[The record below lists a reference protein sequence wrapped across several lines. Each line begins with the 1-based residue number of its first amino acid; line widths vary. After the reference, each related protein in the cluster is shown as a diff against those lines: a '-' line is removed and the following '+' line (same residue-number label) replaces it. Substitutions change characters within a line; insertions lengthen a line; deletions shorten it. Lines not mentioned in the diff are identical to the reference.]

1 MKKNEEI
8 IIKANLNNA
17 NLTDVDESYLHLN
30 NANLTDCNEFDS
42 YLSNAKFS
50 LESECECSKILQK
63 MLTEI
68 AHKMKSIVKK

>member
-8 IIKANLNNA
+8 IMKANLNNA

-30 NANLTDCNEFDS
+30 NANLTDVDEFDS

-50 LESECECSKILQK
+50 IDSESEGSKMLQK
-63 MLTEI
+63 MLTET

>member
-1 MKKNEEI
+1 MKRNEEI
-8 IIKANLNNA
+8 IMKAN
-17 NLTDVDESYLHLN
+17 LN

-50 LESECECSKILQK
+50 IDYESEGSKMLQK
-63 MLTEI
+63 MLTET

>member
-8 IIKANLNNA
+8 IMKANLSNA
-17 NLTDVDESYLHLN
+17 NLTDVD
-30 NANLTDCNEFDS
+30 EFDS

-50 LESECECSKILQK
+50 LDYESEGSKMLQK
-63 MLTEI
+63 MLTET

>member
-17 NLTDVDESYLHLN
+17 NLTDCD
-30 NANLTDCNEFDS
+30 EFDS

-50 LESECECSKILQK
+50 LDYESEGSKMLQK
-63 MLTEI
+63 MLTET

>member
-8 IIKANLNNA
+8 IMKANLSNA
-17 NLTDVDESYLHLN
+17 NLTDD
-30 NANLTDCNEFDS
+30 DEFDS

-50 LESECECSKILQK
+50 LDYESEGSKMLQK
-63 MLTEI
+63 MLTET